1 MSLNEDCSLRLLD
14 LLRGRV
20 VGRGKGRF
28 GHELGGRG
36 WRLAGSGWGWVG
48 RRLGVDIDRS
58 WEWRESGLEQEI
70 SQLLCKRHNIILN
83 NGILKS
89 NSSI

>member
-1 MSLNEDCSLRLLD
+1 MSLSEDFSRPLLD

-48 RRLGVDIDRS
+48 RSLGVDIDRS
-58 WEWRESGLEQEI
+58 GEWRERRLEQEI
-70 SQLLCKRHNIILN
+70 SQLLCKR
-83 NGILKS
+83 KYK
-89 NSSI
+89 